1 VAAAP
6 DVPSIAESG
15 FADFDVNPWW
25 GILAPAGLDPTIAK
39 KISSDVS
46 EILKTSDMQELLA
59 RQGATPLIMSADAF
73 KNLLARD
80 IEKWRKVVKTSGATV
95 N

>member
-1 VAAAP
+1 
-6 DVPSIAESG
+6 
-15 FADFDVNPWW
+15 
-25 GILAPAGLDPTIAK
+25 
-39 KISSDVS
+39 
-46 EILKTSDMQELLA
+46 MQELLA

-73 KNLLARD
+73 KALLARD

>member
-1 VAAAP
+1 
-6 DVPSIAESG
+6 VPSIAESG
-15 FADFDVNPWW
+15 FPDFDVNPWW
-25 GILAPAGLDPTIAK
+25 GILAPAGLDPAIAR
-39 KISSDVS
+39 KINTDVS
-46 EILKTSDMQELLA
+46 EILKTPDMQDILA
-59 RQGATPLIMSADAF
+59 KQGATPLISSAETF